1 MSTKK
6 PPKLPEKPS
15 RFADLFDVQK
25 SANIQKYVEEIS
37 HLGSESARC
46 QRFLLLLKDIF
57 GEVNTNFVEDYLRGV
72 EKYVKSKGKDIVLKG
87 KVDNLY
93 GNLVIEFERDLG
105 KTLPEAEEQLK
116 RYVAC
121 LWSEKEERRVNY
133 LCLAADGID
142 FQVFSP
148 STEKPLTESLLPE
161 DILLEKVEE
170 LKLPTPEPYQAYFWL
185 DRYLFRER
193 ILPPRTE
200 EFERDFGMRSP
211 AFLFSFRLLKESLK
225 QVENRSDFQV
235 IYQNWERYLRV
246 TYGSVIGSKD
256 LFLRHTYLA
265 TLAKLIAWAR
275 LTEKS
280 SIPSSEEISSIL
292 DGEFFQGQ
300 RIANF
305 LEEDF
310 FSWIAREGA
319 ETTGVDVS
327 KKLLSLLLR
336 YNLKELS
343 EDVLKALYQELVDP
357 EARHDLGEY
366 YTPDWLAQRMV
377 ERTLVENPKASVLD
391 PACGSGTF
399 LYMTIKYKRDT
410 LGNSR
415 ETLEHILENVVGIDI
430 HPLAVIITKTNYL
443 LALGDLFKKR
453 RKPVALPIYLADSI
467 RLPQMEGQM
476 EMGAPLPGFKL
487 EIDGKRII
495 IPEILIH
502 DPQLYDEAIEA
513 SKEFARNFAGREGG
527 DEKTFLNFLG
537 KASPKMAADETL
549 SLALYNL
556 AGAMKELIEKRRDT
570 IWAFILKNLYKPLFL
585 KGNFDIVL
593 GNPPW
598 LSYHYVERGEYQKF
612 LKQQI
617 VEEYRLLSG
626 KAELIT
632 HMELGT
638 LFFLR
643 AADLYLKKDGTIGF
657 ILPRSVFSADQHY
670 NFRRSYFS
678 LNLGFEEVWD
688 LEGVEPLF
696 NVPACVF
703 FGKRGIETK
712 HPLKCQVFSGKLEHK
727 NASLNEAEQALTVT
741 LEGLFV
747 TQVGKRSFLSTLK
760 TKPTMSV
767 RSFYQPYFKQGA
779 TIFPRSSWFV
789 EVESHPKFGFDPSL
803 PYVSTAERA
812 QKEAKPAYKD
822 LRLEGNIE
830 KDFLYATLLSTD
842 IVPFGHLDFRLV
854 VVPLL
859 PSDKHFK
866 LLSADEARSQGFLNL
881 ANWLEKAQS
890 EWQERRR
897 EKAKRMNAQE
907 WLDYRRK
914 LSTQNRLAKYK
925 VLYPASATYLCS
937 CIVENKPI
945 TLEVEGQSIKI
956 QGFVAESAEYYFDT
970 DNREEA
976 YYLASVLNSPTVDE
990 LLKPM
995 QSRGLWGPRSIH
1007 KKVLEIPIPK
1017 YNPSDE
1023 NHKALSQLGEQC
1035 AQKVE
1040 QLLPQYAKSRSI
1052 GHTRRLIRAELKE
1065 ELKQIDE
1072 IVRQILSSS
1081 C

>member
-1 MSTKK
+1 MSAKK

-25 SANIQKYVEEIS
+25 SASIQKYVEELS

-105 KTLPEAEEQLK
+105 KTLPEAKEQLK

-121 LWSEKEERRVNY
+121 LWSEKEERKVNY
-133 LCLAADGID
+133 LCLAADGMD

-148 STEKPLTESLLPE
+148 RTEKPLTESLLPE
-161 DILLEKVEE
+161 DILLEKVDE
-170 LKLPTPEPYQAYFWL
+170 LRLPTPEPYQAYFWL

-193 ILPPRTE
+193 ILSPRTE

-211 AFLFSFRLLKESLK
+211 AFIFSFRLLKESLK

-235 IYQNWERYLRV
+235 IYENWERYLRV
-246 TYGSVIGSKD
+246 TYGSIIGSKD

-280 SIPSSEEISSIL
+280 LIPSSEEISSIL
-292 DGEFFQGQ
+292 NGEFFQGQ

-310 FSWIAREGA
+310 FSWIAREDA
-319 ETTGVDVS
+319 EAVGLDIS

-399 LYMTIKYKRDT
+399 LYMIIKYKRDA

-453 RKPVALPIYLADSI
+453 RKPIALPIYLADSI
-467 RLPQMEGQM
+467 RLPQMEGQI

-502 DPQLYDEAIEA
+502 DPQLYDEAIEV
-513 SKEFARNFAGREGG
+513 SKEFARNFAGRERG
-527 DEKTFLNFLG
+527 DEKTFLNFLERVSS
-537 KASPKMAADETL
+537 KIAADKTL
-549 SLALYNL
+549 SLALYSL
-556 AGAMKELIEKRRDT
+556 AKAMKELIEERRDT

-585 KGNFDIVL
+585 KGKFDVVL

-598 LSYHYVERGEYQKF
+598 LSYRYVEKGEYQKF
-612 LKQQI
+612 LKHQI

-632 HMELGT
+632 HMELAT
-638 LFFLR
+638 LFFLTT
-643 AADLYLKKDGTIGF
+643 ADLYLKDRGTISF
-657 ILPRSVFSADQHY
+657 ILPRSVFSSDQHY

-688 LEGVEPLF
+688 LEDVQPLF

-703 FGKRGIETK
+703 FGKRGIETV
-712 HPLKCQVFSGKLEHK
+712 HPLKCQVFSGKLKRK
-727 NASLNEAEQALTVT
+727 NSSLDEAEQALTIIPEE
-741 LEGLFV
+741 LYV
-747 TQVGKRSFLSTLK
+747 TQMGKRSFLSTSK
-760 TKPTMSV
+760 IKPTVGV
-767 RSFYQPYFKQGA
+767 RSFYHPYFKEGA
-779 TIFPRSSWFV
+779 IIVPRSFWFV
-789 EVESHPKFGFDPSL
+789 EVKSHPVFGFDPSL

-812 QKEAKPAYKD
+812 QKEAKAAYKG
-822 LRLEGNIE
+822 LKLEGNIE

-854 VVPLL
+854 VLPLL
-859 PSDKHFK
+859 PLGKHFK
-866 LLSADEARSQGFLNL
+866 ILSSNEARNQGFLNL
-881 ANWLEKAQS
+881 AKWLEKAQE
-890 EWQERRR
+890 EWELRRR
-897 EKAKRMNAQE
+897 EKAVKWDALGE
-907 WLDYRRK
+907 LDYRRNLTSQK
-914 LSTQNRLAKYK
+914 RAIYK
-925 VLYPASATYLCS
+925 VIYPMSATYLCS
-937 CIVENKPI
+937 CVVENKPI
-945 TLEVEGQSIKI
+945 SFEVEGQTVKA
-956 QGFVAESAEYYFDT
+956 QEFVVDYKSFYYDT
-970 DNREEA
+970 DSKSEA
-976 YYLASVLNSPTVDE
+976 YYLAVVLNSPTVDE

-995 QSRGLWGPRSIH
+995 QSRGLWGPRDIC
-1007 KKVLEIPIPK
+1007 KKVLEIPIPQ
-1017 YNPSDE
+1017 YNSSDE
-1023 NHKALSQLGEQC
+1023 NHQALSQLGEQC
-1035 AQKVE
+1035 TQKVE
-1040 QLLPQYAKSRSI
+1040 QLLPQHAKSRSI
-1052 GHTRRLIRAELKE
+1052 GHTRRLIRG
-1065 ELKQIDE
+1065 ELKQELEQIDAL
-1072 IVRQILSSS
+1072 VKQILAS
-1081 C
+1081 

>member
-15 RFADLFDVQK
+15 RFVDLFDIQK
-25 SANIQKYVEEIS
+25 SASIQDYVEEIS

-57 GEVNTNFVEDYLRGV
+57 GEVNTKFVEDYLRGV
-72 EKYVKSKGKDIVLKG
+72 EKYVRSKGKDIVLKG

-105 KTLPEAEEQLK
+105 KTLPEAKEQLQK
-116 RYVAC
+116 YMAC
-121 LWSEKEERRVNY
+121 LWSEEEERKVNY

-148 STEKPLTESLLPE
+148 RTEKPLTEFLLPE
-161 DILLEKVEE
+161 DILLDKIDE
-170 LKLPTPEPYQAYFWL
+170 LRLPTSEPYQAYFWL
-185 DRYLFRER
+185 DRYFFRER

-200 EFERDFGMRSP
+200 EFEQDFGMRSP
-211 AFLFSFRLLKESLK
+211 AFLFSFRLLKDALK
-225 QVENRSDFQV
+225 QVEGRSDFQV
-235 IYQNWERYLRV
+235 IYENWERYLRV
-246 TYGSVIGSKD
+246 TYGSVIGGKD

-275 LTEKS
+275 LTERS
-280 SIPSSEEISSIL
+280 SIPSSEEISGIL
-292 DGEFFQGQ
+292 NGEFFRGQ

-310 FSWIAREGA
+310 FSWVAREGA
-319 ETTGVDVS
+319 ETSGIDVS

-366 YTPDWLAQRMV
+366 YTPDWLAHRMV
-377 ERTLVENPKASVLD
+377 EKVLGENPYYSVLD

-399 LYMTIKYKRDT
+399 LYLTIKYKRDT
-410 LGNSR
+410 LGDSW

-467 RLPQMEGQM
+467 KLPQMEGQM
-476 EMGAPLPGFKL
+476 EMGVPLPGFKL

-495 IPEILIH
+495 IPEVLIH
-502 DPQLYDEAIEA
+502 DPQLYDEAIEV

-527 DEKTFLNFLG
+527 DEKTFVNFLERVSS
-537 KASPKMAADETL
+537 KIAADETL
-549 SLALYNL
+549 SLALYSL
-556 AGAMKELIEKRRDT
+556 AEAMKELIEERRDT

-585 KGNFDIVL
+585 KGNFDVVL

-598 LSYHYVERGEYQKF
+598 LSYRYVEKGEYQKF
-612 LKQQI
+612 LKHQI

-632 HMELGT
+632 HMELAT

-643 AADLYLKKDGTIGF
+643 TADLYLKEGGAIGF
-657 ILPRSVFSADQHY
+657 ILPRSVFSSDQHY

-688 LEGVEPLF
+688 LEDVEPLF

-712 HPLKCQVFSGKLEHK
+712 HPLKCQAFSGKLERK
-727 NASLNEAEQALTVT
+727 NSSLSEAEQALTIAP
-741 LEGLFV
+741 EELFV
-747 TQVGKRSFLSTLK
+747 TQVGKRSFLSASRMK
-760 TKPTMSV
+760 TTVGV
-767 RSFYQPYFKQGA
+767 RSFYRPYFKQGA
-779 TIFPRSSWFV
+779 TIVPRSLWFV
-789 EVESHPKFGFDPSL
+789 EVKSHPTFGFDPSL
-803 PYVSTAERA
+803 PYISTTERA
-812 QKEAKPAYKD
+812 QQEAKAAYKA

-842 IVPFGHLDFRLV
+842 VVPFGHLEFRLV
-854 VVPLL
+854 VLPLL
-859 PSDKHFK
+859 PSGKHFK
-866 LLSADEARSQGFLNL
+866 VLNASEARNSGFLNM

-890 EWQERRR
+890 EWQERRG
-897 EKAKRMNAQE
+897 EKAERMNVQE

-914 LSTQNRLAKYK
+914 LSSQKRAEYK
-925 VLYPASATYLCS
+925 VLYPTSATYLCS
-937 CIVENKPI
+937 CVVEDKPI
-945 TLEVEGQSIKI
+945 SFEVEGQSIEI
-956 QGFVAESAEYYFDT
+956 QGFVAESKEYYFDT
-970 DNREEA
+970 DDKEEA
-976 YYLASVLNSPTVDE
+976 YYLATVLNSPIVDE

-995 QSRGLWGPRSIH
+995 QSRGLWGPRDIH
-1007 KKVLEIPIPK
+1007 KKVLEIPIPQ
-1017 YNPSDE
+1017 YNSSDE
-1023 NHKALSQLGEQC
+1023 NHQALSQLGERC
-1035 AQKVE
+1035 TQKVE
-1040 QLLPQYAKSRSI
+1040 QLLLELTKSRSI
-1052 GHTRRLIRAELKE
+1052 GHTRRLIKAELKDALE
-1065 ELKQIDE
+1065 QVDALVKQI
-1072 IVRQILSSS
+1072 LAS
-1081 C
+1081 

>member
-1 MSTKK
+1 MSRGKL
-6 PPKLPEKPS
+6 PKIPEKPA
-15 RFADLFDVQK
+15 RFGDLFEVQK
-25 SANIQKYVEEIS
+25 TASVQNYVEEVS
-37 HLGSESARC
+37 RLGSESART
-46 QRFLLLLKDIF
+46 QRFLIFLKDIF
-57 GEVNTNFVEDYLRGV
+57 GDVNTRFVEDYLSGV

-93 GNLVIEFERDLG
+93 GNLVIEFERDLN
-105 KTLPEAEEQLK
+105 KTLPEAKDQLK

-121 LWSEKEERRVNY
+121 LWSEEEERKVNY
-133 LCLAADGID
+133 LCLAADGIN

-148 STEKPLTESLLPE
+148 RTEKTLTEFLLPE
-161 DILLEKVEE
+161 DILLEKIDE
-170 LKLPTPEPYQAYFWL
+170 LKLPAPEPYQAYLWL

-193 ILPPRTE
+193 VLPPRTE
-200 EFERDFGMRSP
+200 EFERDFGMQSP
-211 AFLFSFRLLKESLK
+211 AFLFSFRLLKEALK

-235 IYQNWERYLRV
+235 IYENWERYLRV
-246 TYGSVIGSKD
+246 TYGSVIASKD

-280 SIPSSEEISSIL
+280 LTPPSEEILSIL
-292 DGEFFQGQ
+292 NGEFFRGQ

-310 FSWIAREGA
+310 FSWGTREGA
-319 ETTGVDVS
+319 EAIGLDIS

-366 YTPDWLAQRMV
+366 YTPDWLARRMV
-377 ERTLVENPKASVLD
+377 EKALDENPQYSVLD

-399 LYMTIKYKRDT
+399 LYMTIKHKRDV
-410 LGNSR
+410 LGKSR
-415 ETLEHILENVVGIDI
+415 ETLEHILENVVGVDI
-430 HPLAVIITKTNYL
+430 HPLAVIISKTNYL

-453 RKPVALPIYLADSI
+453 RKSVALPVYLADSI

-502 DPQLYDEAIEA
+502 DPQLYDEAIEV
-513 SKEFARNFAGREGG
+513 SKEFARDFAGREGG
-527 DEKTFLNFLG
+527 NEKTFLNFL
-537 KASPKMAADETL
+537 ARISPKMAADKTL
-549 SLALYNL
+549 SLGLYNL
-556 AGAMKELIEKRRDT
+556 AVAMKELIEERRDT

-585 KGNFDIVL
+585 KGNFDVVL

-598 LSYHYVERGEYQKF
+598 LSYRYVEKGEYQKF
-612 LKQQI
+612 LKRQI

-626 KAELIT
+626 SAENISN
-632 HMELGT
+632 MELAT

-643 AADLYLKKDGTIGF
+643 AADLYLKEGGTISF
-657 ILPRSVFSADQHY
+657 VLPRSIFSSDQHY

-688 LEGVEPLF
+688 LEEVEPLF

-703 FGKRGIETK
+703 FGKRGIETARSI
-712 HPLKCQVFSGKLEHK
+712 KCHSFSGKLKRK
-727 NASLNEAEQALTVT
+727 NASLAEAEQALTIISG
-741 LEGLFV
+741 ELFL
-747 TQVGKRSFLSTLK
+747 TQIGKRSYFSTLEV
-760 TKPTMSV
+760 KPTIGA
-767 RSFYQPYFKQGA
+767 RSFYRPYFKRGA
-779 TIFPRSSWFV
+779 SIFPRALWFV
-789 EVESHPKFGFDPSL
+789 EIKSRPTFGFDPSL
-803 PYVSTAERA
+803 PYVQTAERA
-812 QKEAKPAYKD
+812 QKEAKTAYKG

-830 KDFLYATLLSTD
+830 RDFLYATLLSTD

-854 VVPLL
+854 VLPLL
-859 PSDKHFK
+859 PSGKHFK
-866 LLSADEARSQGFLNL
+866 ILSSNEAREQGFLNL
-881 ANWLEKAQS
+881 ANWLDKAQS
-890 EWQERRR
+890 EWEERRR
-897 EKAKRMNAQE
+897 EKAERMNIYQR
-907 WLDYRRK
+907 LDYVRGI
-914 LSTQNRLAKYK
+914 TGQNRLAKYK

-937 CIVENKPI
+937 CVVKDKPI
-945 TLEVEGQSIKI
+945 SFEVVGQTIEMQS
-956 QGFVAESAEYYFDT
+956 FVPDIGAYFYET
-970 DNREEA
+970 DNEKEGC
-976 YYLASVLNSPTVDE
+976 YLVAAFNSSIIDE

-1017 YNPSDE
+1017 YNSSDE
-1023 NHKALSQLGEQC
+1023 NHQALSQLGEQC
-1035 AQKVE
+1035 TQKVR
-1040 QLLPQYAKSRSI
+1040 QLLPQHAKSRSI
-1052 GHTRRLIRAELKE
+1052 GHTRRLIKAQIRSELE
-1065 ELKQIDE
+1065 QIDE
-1072 IVRQILSSS
+1072 LVKRTLTS
-1081 C
+1081 

>member
-15 RFADLFDVQK
+15 RFGDLFDVQK
-25 SANIQKYVEEIS
+25 SATIRNYVEEIS

-72 EKYVKSKGKDIVLKG
+72 EKYVKSKGKDVVLKG
-87 KVDNLY
+87 RVDNLY

-105 KTLPEAEEQLK
+105 KTLPEAKEQLK

-121 LWSEKEERRVNY
+121 LWSEKEERKVNY

-148 STEKPLTESLLPE
+148 RTEKPLTESLLPE
-161 DILLEKVEE
+161 DILLEKVDE
-170 LKLPTPEPYQAYFWL
+170 LRLPTPEPYQAYFWL
-185 DRYLFRER
+185 DRYFFRER
-193 ILPPRTE
+193 ILSPRTE
-200 EFERDFGMRSP
+200 EFEQDFGMRSP
-211 AFLFSFRLLKESLK
+211 AFIFSFRLLKESLK
-225 QVENRSDFQV
+225 QVESRSDFHV
-235 IYQNWERYLRV
+235 IYENWERYLRV

-292 DGEFFQGQ
+292 NGEFFRGQ

-310 FSWIAREGA
+310 FSWVAREGA

-327 KKLLSLLLR
+327 KKLVSLLLR
-336 YNLKELS
+336 YNLKQLS

-366 YTPDWLAQRMV
+366 YTPDWLAHRMV
-377 ERTLVENPKASVLD
+377 ERVLNENPHYSVLD

-467 RLPQMEGQM
+467 RLPEVEVQPKLGT
-476 EMGAPLPGFKL
+476 PLPGFGL
-487 EIDGKRII
+487 EIEGKQVI
-495 IPEILIH
+495 IPEVLIH
-502 DPQLYDEAIEA
+502 DPQLYDEAIEV

-527 DEKTFLNFLG
+527 DEKTFLNFLERVSS
-537 KASPKMAADETL
+537 KIAADKTL
-549 SLALYNL
+549 SLALYSL
-556 AGAMKELIEKRRDT
+556 AKAMKELIEERRDT

-585 KGNFDIVL
+585 KGNFDIGL

-598 LSYHYVERGEYQKF
+598 LSYRYVEKGEYQKF
-612 LKQQI
+612 LKRQM

-626 KAELIT
+626 KGELIT
-632 HMELGT
+632 QMELGT

-643 AADLYLKKDGTIGF
+643 AADLYLKEEGTIGF
-657 ILPRSVFSADQHY
+657 VLPRSVFSSDQHH

-688 LEGVEPLF
+688 LEEVEPLF

-712 HPLKCQVFSGKLEHK
+712 HPLKCQVFSGKLERK
-727 NASLNEAEQALTVT
+727 NSSLGEADQALAITP
-741 LEGLFV
+741 EELFV
-747 TQVGKRSFLSTLK
+747 TQVGKRSFLSTSK
-760 TKPTMSV
+760 MKSSIGA
-767 RSFYQPYFKQGA
+767 RSFYRPYFKCGA
-779 TIFPRSSWFV
+779 CIYPRPLWFA
-789 EVESHPKFGFDPSL
+789 EIKSHPTFGFDPSL

-812 QKEAKPAYKD
+812 QKEAKPAYKG
-822 LRLEGNIE
+822 LKLEGNIE

-842 IVPFGHLDFRLV
+842 IVPFGHLEFRIV
-854 VVPLL
+854 VLPLL
-859 PSDKHFK
+859 PSDEHFK
-866 LLSADEARSQGFLNL
+866 LLNADEARSQGFLNL

-890 EWQERRR
+890 EWQERRG
-897 EKAKRMNAQE
+897 EKAERMNVQE

-914 LSTQNRLAKYK
+914 LSSQKRAQYK
-925 VLYPASATYLCS
+925 VLYPTSATYLCA
-937 CIVENKPI
+937 CVVVDKPI
-945 TLEVEGQSIKI
+945 SFEVEGQTVKA
-956 QGFVAESAEYYFDT
+956 QEFVVDYVTYFCDT
-970 DNREEA
+970 DDKEEA
-976 YYLASVLNSPTVDE
+976 YYLAAVLNSPVVDE

-995 QSRGLWGPRSIH
+995 QSRGLWGPRHIC
-1007 KKVLEIPIPK
+1007 KKVLEIPIPQ
-1017 YNPSDE
+1017 YSLSDE
-1023 NHKALSQLGEQC
+1023 NHQALSQLGEQC

-1040 QLLPQYAKSRSI
+1040 QLLPQHAKSRSI
-1052 GHTRRLIRAELKE
+1052 GHTRRLIKAQLEE
-1065 ELKQIDE
+1065 ELTQIDNL
-1072 IVRQILSSS
+1072 VKQILSS
-1081 C
+1081 

>member
-25 SANIQKYVEEIS
+25 SASIQKYVEEVS

-93 GNLVIEFERDLG
+93 GNLVIEFERELG

-121 LWSEKEERRVNY
+121 LWSEKEERKVNY

-148 STEKPLTESLLPE
+148 RTEKPLTESLLPE
-161 DILLEKVEE
+161 DILLEKIDE
-170 LKLPTPEPYQAYFWL
+170 LRLPTPEPYQAYFWL
-185 DRYLFRER
+185 DRYFFRER
-193 ILPPRTE
+193 ILPPQTE
-200 EFERDFGMRSP
+200 EFEQDFGMRSP
-211 AFLFSFRLLKESLK
+211 AFLFSFRLLKDALE
-225 QVENRSDFQV
+225 QVEDRSDFQV
-235 IYQNWERYLRV
+235 IYENWERYLRV
-246 TYGSVIGSKD
+246 TYGSIIGSKD

-275 LTEKS
+275 LTEKN

-292 DGEFFQGQ
+292 NGKFFQGQ

-310 FSWIAREGA
+310 FSWIAREDAGA
-319 ETTGVDVS
+319 VGLDIS

-336 YNLKELS
+336 YNLRELS

-399 LYMTIKYKRDT
+399 LYMTIKYKRDA

-467 RLPQMEGQM
+467 RLPQMEGQI

-502 DPQLYDEAIEA
+502 DPQLYDEAIEV

-527 DEKTFLNFLG
+527 DEETFLNFLG
-537 KASPKMAADETL
+537 KTSPKIAADKTL
-549 SLALYNL
+549 SLALYSL
-556 AGAMKELIEKRRDT
+556 AKAMKELIEERRDT

-585 KGNFDIVL
+585 KGNFDVVL

-598 LSYHYVERGEYQKF
+598 LSYRYVEKGEYQKF
-612 LKQQI
+612 LKRQI

-638 LFFLR
+638 LFFLTT
-643 AADLYLKKDGTIGF
+643 ADLYLKQGGTISF
-657 ILPRSVFSADQHY
+657 ILPRSVFSSDQHY

-678 LNLGFEEVWD
+678 LNLGFEEAWD
-688 LEGVEPLF
+688 LEEVEPLF

-703 FGKRGIETK
+703 FGKRGIETR
-712 HPLKCQVFSGKLEHK
+712 HPLKCQVFSGKLERK
-727 NASLNEAEQALTVT
+727 NSSLGEAEQALTIAS
-741 LEGLFV
+741 EELFV
-747 TQVGKRSFLSTLK
+747 TQIGKRSFLSTSK
-760 TKPTMSV
+760 VKPAV
-767 RSFYQPYFKQGA
+767 GARSFYRPYFKQGA
-779 TIFPRSSWFV
+779 TIVPRSLWFV
-789 EVESHPKFGFDPSL
+789 EVKSYPTFGFDPSL
-803 PYVSTAERA
+803 PYVQTAERA
-812 QKEAKPAYKD
+812 QSEAKPAYKG

-842 IVPFGHLDFRLV
+842 IVPFGHLDFRLLV
-854 VVPLL
+854 LPLL
-859 PSDKHFK
+859 PSGKHFK
-866 LLSADEARSQGFLNL
+866 VLSADEARSQGSLNL
-881 ANWLEKAQS
+881 ANWLEKAQN
-890 EWQERRR
+890 EWEERRG
-897 EKAKRMNAQE
+897 EKAVRMTVQE

-914 LSTQNRLAKYK
+914 LSSQKRAQYK
-925 VLYPASATYLCS
+925 VLYPTSATYLCAS
-937 CIVENKPI
+937 VVESKPI
-945 TLEVEGQSIKI
+945 SFEVEGQTVKA
-956 QGFVAESAEYYFDT
+956 QEFVVDYVTYSYDT
-970 DNREEA
+970 PDKQEA
-976 YYLASVLNSPTVDE
+976 YYLVAILNSPTVDE

-995 QSRGLWGPRSIH
+995 QSRGLWGPRHIC
-1007 KKVLEIPIPK
+1007 KKVLEIPIPQC
-1017 YNPSDE
+1017 NSSDE
-1023 NHKALSQLGEQC
+1023 NHQALSQLGEQC
-1035 AQKVE
+1035 ARKVQ
-1040 QLLPQYAKSRSI
+1040 QLLPELAKSRSI
-1052 GHTRRLIRAELKE
+1052 GHTRRLIKAELKE
-1065 ELKQIDE
+1065 ELGQIDKL
-1072 IVRQILSSS
+1072 VRQILAL
-1081 C
+1081 

>member
-15 RFADLFDVQK
+15 RFVDLFDIQK
-25 SANIQKYVEEIS
+25 SASIQKYVEELS

-57 GEVNTNFVEDYLRGV
+57 GEVNTNFVEDYLSGV

-105 KTLPEAEEQLK
+105 KTLPEAKEQLK

-121 LWSEKEERRVNY
+121 LWSEEEERKVNY
-133 LCLAADGID
+133 LCLAADGIN

-148 STEKPLTESLLPE
+148 RTEKPLTESLLQE
-161 DILLEKVEE
+161 DILLEKVDE
-170 LKLPTPEPYQAYFWL
+170 LRLPTPEPYQAYFWL

-193 ILPPRTE
+193 ILSPRTE

-235 IYQNWERYLRV
+235 IYENWERYLRV
-246 TYGSVIGSKD
+246 TYGSIIGSKD

-280 SIPSSEEISSIL
+280 LIPSSEEISSIL
-292 DGEFFQGQ
+292 NGEFFRGQ

-310 FSWIAREGA
+310 FSWIAREAA
-319 ETTGVDVS
+319 EAIGLDIS

-343 EDVLKALYQELVDP
+343 EDVLKALYQQLVDP

-366 YTPDWLAQRMV
+366 YTPDWLAHRMV
-377 ERTLVENPKASVLD
+377 QKVLDENPQYSVLD
-391 PACGSGTF
+391 PACGSGSF
-399 LYMTIKYKRDT
+399 LYMTIKYKRDA

-476 EMGAPLPGFKL
+476 EMGAPLAGFKL

-502 DPQLYDEAIEA
+502 DPQLYDEAIEV
-513 SKEFARNFAGREGG
+513 SKEFARNFAGKEGG
-527 DEKTFLNFLG
+527 DEKTFLNFLERVSS
-537 KASPKMAADETL
+537 KIAADETL
-549 SLALYNL
+549 SLALYSL
-556 AGAMKELIEKRRDT
+556 AAAMKELIEERRDT

-598 LSYHYVERGEYQKF
+598 LSYRYVEKGEYQRF
-612 LKQQI
+612 LKRQI

-632 HMELGT
+632 HMELAT

-643 AADLYLKKDGTIGF
+643 AAELYLKEGGTISF
-657 ILPRSVFSADQHY
+657 ILPRSVFSSDQHY

-678 LNLGFEEVWD
+678 LDLGFEEVWD
-688 LEGVEPLF
+688 LEEVEPLF

-703 FGKRGIETK
+703 FGKRGIATE
-712 HPLKCQVFSGKLEHK
+712 HPLRCQVFSGKLKRK
-727 NASLNEAEQALTVT
+727 NSTLDEAEQALTIT
-741 LEGLFV
+741 PEELFV
-747 TQVGKRSFLSTLK
+747 TLVGKRSFFTTSK
-760 TKPTMSV
+760 RKPTV
-767 RSFYQPYFKQGA
+767 GARSFYQPYFKQGA
-779 TIFPRSSWFV
+779 TIVPRSLWFV
-789 EVESHPKFGFDPSL
+789 DVKSHPVFGFDPSL
-803 PYVSTAERA
+803 PYISTTERA
-812 QKEAKPAYKD
+812 QKEAKAAYKG
-822 LRLEGNIE
+822 LKLEGNIE
-830 KDFLYATLLSTD
+830 RDFLYATLLSTD
-842 IVPFGHLDFRLV
+842 IVPFGRLDFRLV
-854 VVPLL
+854 VLPLL
-859 PSDKHFK
+859 PSGKHFK
-866 LLSADEARSQGFLNL
+866 VLSADEARKQGFLNL
-881 ANWLEKAQS
+881 AGWLERAQS
-890 EWQERRR
+890 EWEERRG
-897 EKAKRMNAQE
+897 EKAEKMDVYQR
-907 WLDYRRK
+907 LDRYRGI
-914 LSTQNRLAKYK
+914 TGQNRLAKYK
-925 VLYPASATYLCS
+925 VLYPTSATYLCS
-937 CIVENKPI
+937 CVMEDKPI
-945 TLEVEGQSIKI
+945 RFEVEGQSIEI
-956 QGFVAESAEYYFDT
+956 QGFVAESTEYHYET
-970 DNREEA
+970 ANKEEA
-976 YYLASVLNSPTVDE
+976 YYLAAVLNSSTIDE
-990 LLKPM
+990 ALKPM
-995 QSRGLWGPRSIH
+995 QSRGLWGPRHIH
-1007 KKVLEIPIPK
+1007 KKVLEIPIPQ
-1017 YNPSDE
+1017 YNSSDE
-1023 NHKALSQLGEQC
+1023 DHQALSQLGEQC

-1040 QLLPQYAKSRSI
+1040 QLLPQHAKSRSI
-1052 GHTRRLIRAELKE
+1052 GHTRRLIKAELKE
-1065 ELKQIDE
+1065 ERGQINE
-1072 IVRQILSSS
+1072 IVKRILTVE
-1081 C
+1081 